1 MNKTIGAKL
10 LNNVGYSS
18 GGGLQNTGG
27 LSTSATDVQ
36 VLNNLKKLMT
46 SIDLELK
53 AYIGYLSG
61 NVTIPQN
68 STSINNIAL
77 TIFNL
82 KQKTLN
88 ATLYEKYRSFVSSV
102 IVSYQNINSYVSST
116 QNIKSQL
123 DTALEKASILDN
135 LTLLNEYIKNK
146 SKTYNIIPNQEIK
159 ITKASIKEPYN
170 TYILTFGIPLNMV
183 WDLDRLEYI
192 TELLKTT
199 TTG

>member
-1 MNKTIGAKL
+1 MNKIFGAKQ
-10 LNNVGYSS
+10 LNNVGFTS
-18 GGGLQNTGG
+18 GGSQNTGG
-27 LSTSATDVQ
+27 LSASATDVL

-53 AYIGYLSG
+53 EYIGYLTG

-68 STSINNIAL
+68 SISINNIAL

-82 KQKTLN
+82 KQRTLN

-102 IVSYQNINSYVSST
+102 IISYQNINSYVVYN
-116 QNIKSQL
+116 QNLKSQL
-123 DTALEKASILDN
+123 DSALEKASILDN
-135 LTLLNEYIKNK
+135 LTLLKEYIEKKNK
-146 SKTYNIIPNQEIK
+146 SFNILPNQEIT
-159 ITKASIKEPYN
+159 ITKALIKEPYN
-170 TYILTFGIPLNMV
+170 TYILTFGVPTNMV

-192 TELLKTT
+192 TDLLKTT